1 MYIYDQYD
9 QKIVD
14 ERVAQFRDQT
24 ARFLSG
30 QISDAEFLPLRLQN
44 GLYLQRQAPMLRI
57 AVPYGLMNSAQLRKL
72 ASITRNYD
80 KGYAHISTRQNI
92 QLNWPALAEVPD
104 ILAELATVQMH
115 AIQTSG
121 NCVRNT
127 TTDQFAGVACDE
139 LEDPRPYCEII
150 RQWSTLHP
158 EFAFLP
164 RKFKIAVCGSMED
177 RAAIHHHDI
186 GIELVAN
193 DAGEIGLKILVG
205 GGLGRTPAIGAVVCP
220 WLDKKHMLTYLEA
233 ILRVYNKH
241 GRRDNKYKA
250 RIKIL
255 VKAMGVEAFT
265 AAVEQEWSALKDG
278 PTTLTNEEFLRASS
292 FFESPAYEQIDT
304 QIAASELQTQC
315 EKDPIFANWVKRN
328 TQRHRVPGY
337 RIVSISLKAT
347 GYAPGDITAEQLE
360 LVAELSDCYSFGE
373 VRSTH
378 EQNLVLGD
386 VQISQLYTLWRQ
398 LQGAGLATANIG
410 YLTDIICCP
419 GGDYCSL
426 ANAKSLPVAEA
437 IQVRFENL
445 DYVYDLGPLEL
456 NISGCM
462 NACGHHHIGHIGI
475 LGVDKKG
482 QEYYQI
488 CLGGSQS
495 KDASIGN
502 ILGPSFKQEDMPDVI
517 DTILSTYVELR
528 EEEEHFLDTY
538 RRVGIDP
545 FKERVYAS
553 AD

>member
-1 MYIYDQYD
+1 MYVYDQYD
-9 QKIVD
+9 QKIID

-24 ARFLSG
+24 ARFLDG
-30 QISDAEFLPLRLQN
+30 KISETEFLPLRLQN

-57 AVPYGLMNSAQLRKL
+57 AVPYGLLNSKQLRKL
-72 ASITRNYD
+72 ADITRRYD

-92 QLNWPALAEVPD
+92 QLNWPALTDVPD

-127 TTDQFAGVACDE
+127 TTDQFAGVARDE

-164 RKFKIAVCGSMED
+164 RKFKIAVCGSAED

-186 GIELVAN
+186 GLELLAN
-193 DAGEIGLKILVG
+193 DQGEIGLKVLVG
-205 GGLGRTPAIGAVVCP
+205 GGLGRTPAIGSVICE
-220 WLDKKHMLTYLEA
+220 WLEKEHMLTYLEA

-241 GRRDNKYKA
+241 GRRDNKFKA

-255 VKAMGVEAFT
+255 VRAMGVEAFR
-265 AAVEQEWSALKDG
+265 AAVEKEWASLKDG
-278 PTTLTNEEFLRASS
+278 PTTLTAEELERARS
-292 FFESPAYEQIDT
+292 FFDAPDYAVLDGAQ
-304 QIAASELQTQC
+304 AAAELQTAC
-315 EKDPIFANWVKRN
+315 DSDAIFGNWVKRN
-328 TQRHRVPGY
+328 TLEHRVPGY
-337 RIVSISLKAT
+337 RIVTVSLKST
-347 GYAPGDITAEQLE
+347 GYAPGDVTAEQLE
-360 LVAELSDCYSFGE
+360 LIAELADQYSFGE
-373 VRSTH
+373 IRSTH
-378 EQNLVLGD
+378 EQNMVLGD
-386 VQISQLYTLWRQ
+386 VPMSQLYALWQR
-398 LQGAGLATANIG
+398 LQSAGLATPNIG

-437 IQVRFENL
+437 IQARFDDL

-482 QEYYQI
+482 QEYYQV

-495 KDASIGN
+495 KDASIGK

-517 DTILSTYVELR
+517 DTILSTYVALR
-528 EEEEHFLDTY
+528 QEEESFLDTY
-538 RRVGIDP
+538 RRVGNDP
-545 FKERVYAS
+545 FKERVYAPTH
-553 AD
+553 